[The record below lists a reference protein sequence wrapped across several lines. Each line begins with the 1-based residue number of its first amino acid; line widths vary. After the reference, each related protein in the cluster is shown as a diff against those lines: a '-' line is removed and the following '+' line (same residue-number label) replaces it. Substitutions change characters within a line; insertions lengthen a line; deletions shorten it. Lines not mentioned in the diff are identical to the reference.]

1 MKTSRQ
7 IQNYILKNGEKR
19 TNADMAERLNVPRM
33 TFAGVLAAMKRRGD
47 IGYNFLRTD
56 IGEEKFAK
64 RQNKKLKVK

>member
-1 MKTSRQ
+1 
-7 IQNYILKNGEKR
+7 
-19 TNADMAERLNVPRM
+19 MAERLNVPRM